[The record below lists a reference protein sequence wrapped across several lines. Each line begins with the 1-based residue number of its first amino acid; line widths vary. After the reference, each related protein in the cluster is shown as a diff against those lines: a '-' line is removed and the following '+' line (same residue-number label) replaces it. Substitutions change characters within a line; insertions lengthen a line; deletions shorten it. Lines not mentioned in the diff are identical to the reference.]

1 MNNDQESTG
10 SPSLYPNISSAQRL
24 RTLSIF
30 ISRDKNILPRLLLQ
44 SMTLSQALYGRSFDK
59 NMIVE
64 YSNEEGRCV
73 AGTKFKHYSGLFR
86 ALAFMQISG
95 LPHAEIKAKHG

>member
-1 MNNDQESTG
+1 
-10 SPSLYPNISSAQRL
+10 
-24 RTLSIF
+24 
-30 ISRDKNILPRLLLQ
+30 
-44 SMTLSQALYGRSFDK
+44 
-59 NMIVE
+59 MIVE

-86 ALAFMQISG
+86 ALASMQISG